1 MTDQRKDQQVED
13 PDKKDLGEE
22 KIEQGGV
29 EPDEN
34 SGRPAPVPPR
44 GPRSALRRAGA
55 ATRLR

>member
-29 EPDEN
+29 EPDKN
-34 SGRPAPVPPR
+34 S
-44 GPRSALRRAGA
+44 
-55 ATRLR
+55 